1 MGSLT
6 VSAWLLAVIAA
17 AMLVETARSAQN
29 VRRLRARGARDVDDG
44 VYRWM
49 AIVYPASFLAMAA
62 EGFAVGPPPPAVQA
76 AGVAV
81 FVGAKALKYAAIA
94 SLGPLWSFRVL
105 VLPGEP
111 LVGSGPYRLMRH
123 PNYVGVMG
131 ELVGTAIAMG
141 AIVTGPVALVT
152 FGLLLKRR
160 VAAEER
166 ALGLPA
172 SGGRTRLG

>member
-6 VSAWLLAVIAA
+6 VSAWLLAAIAA
-17 AMLVETARSAQN
+17 AMLLETARSARN

-49 AIVYPASFLAMAA
+49 AIVYPASFLVMAA
-62 EGFAVGPPPPAVQA
+62 EGFAVGPPTPSVQA

-81 FVGAKALKYAAIA
+81 FAAAKALKYAAIA
-94 SLGPLWSFRVL
+94 SLGPRWSFRVL

-111 LVGSGPYRLMRH
+111 LVHSGPYRLMRH

-152 FGLLLKRR
+152 FGFLLRRR

-166 ALGLPA
+166 ALGLA
-172 SGGRTRLG
+172 SGGRTRRG